1 MAMLTCLQP
10 MVRHSEFSVHKKIRL
25 GFLLS
30 LIFFVVNLLN
40 SCKQKEE
47 ISIVWEENRAK
58 AFVIP
63 KSVFHSG
70 DIDRLQVRLQK
81 HVEPVLGQFEK
92 EEDAIVFK
100 PVVPFTA
107 GLIYEIFYRKEI
119 IGTVS
124 IPLPANAKQTG
135 LVNLFPTAD
144 TVPEN
149 LLKIYLEFSAAMRE
163 GEALQYVHLL
173 DENKDTLHDVFLDLQ
188 PELWNKE
195 GTALTL
201 WLDPGRIKRDLIPN
215 RKMGNPLQKGNR
227 YTLVVSPEWKDV
239 QGLSLPNKVEK
250 NFFVEGRDS
259 DVPALASWNI
269 QTPKT
274 GTNQPLQINF
284 GEPLDYFLL
293 GETISIINDKNEMI
307 PGKTK
312 IIDRERKIAFTPQQ
326 PWKQGKYRIQVKAI
340 LEDLAGNNLN
350 RPFDRDTKTQKQV
363 FDKDVF
369 EREFVV
375 SD

>member
-1 MAMLTCLQP
+1 
-10 MVRHSEFSVHKKIRL
+10 
-25 GFLLS
+25 
-30 LIFFVVNLLN
+30 
-40 SCKQKEE
+40 
-47 ISIVWEENRAK
+47 
-58 AFVIP
+58 
-63 KSVFHSG
+63 
-70 DIDRLQVRLQK
+70 
-81 HVEPVLGQFEK
+81 
-92 EEDAIVFK
+92 
-100 PVVPFTA
+100 
-107 GLIYEIFYRKEI
+107 
-119 IGTVS
+119 
-124 IPLPANAKQTG
+124 
-135 LVNLFPTAD
+135 
-144 TVPEN
+144 
-149 LLKIYLEFSAAMRE
+149 
-163 GEALQYVHLL
+163 
-173 DENKDTLHDVFLDLQ
+173 
-188 PELWNKE
+188 
-195 GTALTL
+195 
-201 WLDPGRIKRDLIPN
+201 
-215 RKMGNPLQKGNR
+215 MGNPLQKGNR

-350 RPFDRDTKTQKQV
+350 RPFDRDTKTQKRF